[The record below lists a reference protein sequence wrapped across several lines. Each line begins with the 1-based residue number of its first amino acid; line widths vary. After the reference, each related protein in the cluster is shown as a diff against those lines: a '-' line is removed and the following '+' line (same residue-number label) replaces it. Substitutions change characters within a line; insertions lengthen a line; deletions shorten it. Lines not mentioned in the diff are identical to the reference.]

1 MIKQTIILMLSLM
14 LMSTLGQAQE
24 TNRISISNFA
34 SEQLNNWQTKSFKG
48 QTQYILTR
56 LDNHLVLKAESDSSA
71 SGLFKEQRI
80 DLLKTP
86 YLNWNWRIDNRL
98 GKLNEQHKSGD
109 DYAARVYVVISGG
122 WAFWKT
128 RAINYVWSN
137 NSQKGDTWAN
147 AFAGKNAMMVAVRSS
162 GDNTKQW
169 YTEKRNVLKDLEK
182 FYGESIRYIDAVAI
196 MTDTDNA
203 KGKATAYYGDIFF
216 STD

>member
-1 MIKQTIILMLSLM
+1 MLISTI
-14 LMSTLGQAQE
+14 GRAQE
-24 TNRISISNFA
+24 SNRISISNFA

-48 QTQYILTR
+48 QTQYTLTR
-56 LDNHLVLKAESDSSA
+56 LDNYPVLKAESDNSA

-128 RAINYVWSN
+128 RAVNYVWAN

-162 GDNTKQW
+162 GDKTKQW
-169 YTEKRNVLKDLEK
+169 YTEKRNVLEDLEK
-182 FYGESIRYIDAVAI
+182 FYGEPIRYIDAVAI

-216 STD
+216 SSN

>member
-1 MIKQTIILMLSLM
+1 M
-14 LMSTLGQAQE
+14 LMSTIGWAQE
-24 TNRISISNFA
+24 SNRISISNFA
-34 SEQLNNWQTKSFKG
+34 SERLNNWQTKSFKG
-48 QTQYILTR
+48 QTQYTLTR
-56 LDNHLVLKAESDSSA
+56 LDNYPVLKAESDNSA
-71 SGLFKEQRI
+71 SGLFKEKRI

-128 RAINYVWSN
+128 RAVNYVWAN
-137 NSQKGDTWAN
+137 NSPKGNTWAN

-182 FYGESIRYIDAVAI
+182 LYGEPIRYIDAVAI

-216 STD
+216 SSN